1 MIKAVLYYFYAM
13 RNYLLVVFLS
23 VIITSTACKQ
33 KEKEADK
40 KFISVLAL
48 IKKEVAHIDTSL
60 YSIMKVVYTD
70 SLHID
75 TSYIPREQ
83 FAEVAK
89 DFLNIPDLSDKKI
102 AKRFTE
108 EPPRYDETLNR
119 VIFTYLPI
127 NPDKEEI
134 KKQELL
140 LTPIPGE
147 ESKVNNAIIT
157 REIANRDSFF
167 QQRMLWQ
174 TAKSFQIVT
183 RRQKPG
189 QPETTTTTKVTWNEG
204 FNQ

>member
-1 MIKAVLYYFYAM
+1 M

-23 VIITSTACKQ
+23 IIIPFTACKQ
-33 KEKEADK
+33 NEKETDK

-75 TSYIPREQ
+75 TTYIRREQ
-83 FAEVAK
+83 FADAAK
-89 DFLNIPDLSDKKI
+89 DFLSIPDLSDKKI

-108 EPPRYDETLNR
+108 ESPRYDEQMNR
-119 VIFTYLPI
+119 VIFTYLPLK
-127 NPDKEEI
+127 PDNEEF

-147 ESKVNNAIIT
+147 ESKVNNVIIT

-189 QPETTTTTKVTWNEG
+189 QPEITTTTKVTWNEG
-204 FNQ
+204 LIQ

>member
-1 MIKAVLYYFYAM
+1 M
-13 RNYLLVVFLS
+13 RNYFLVVFLS
-23 VIITSTACKQ
+23 IIITFTACKQ

-75 TSYIPREQ
+75 TTYIRREQ
-83 FAEVAK
+83 FADAAK
-89 DFLNIPDLSDKKI
+89 DFLSIPDLSDKKI

-108 EPPRYDETLNR
+108 ESPRYDEQMNR
-119 VIFTYLPI
+119 VIFTYLPLK
-127 NPDKEEI
+127 PDNEEF

-147 ESKVNNAIIT
+147 ESKVNNVIIT

-189 QPETTTTTKVTWNEG
+189 QPEITTTTKVTWNEG

>member
-1 MIKAVLYYFYAM
+1 MG
-13 RNYLLVVFLS
+13 NYLLVVLLS
-23 VIITSTACKQ
+23 VNFTHTACKQ
-33 KEKEADK
+33 KEKGEDK

-60 YSIMKVVYTD
+60 YSIMKIVYTD

-75 TSYIPREQ
+75 TSYVSREQ
-83 FAEVAK
+83 FADAAK
-89 DFLNIPDLSDKKI
+89 DFLSIPDLADKKI
-102 AKRFTE
+102 ARRFTE
-108 EPPRYDETLNR
+108 EPARYDELLNR
-119 VIFTYLPI
+119 AIFTYLPI

-147 ESKVNNAIIT
+147 ESRVNNIIIT

-204 FNQ
+204 LNQ

>member
-1 MIKAVLYYFYAM
+1 M

-23 VIITSTACKQ
+23 IIITFAACEQ

-75 TSYIPREQ
+75 TTYIRREQ
-83 FAEVAK
+83 FADAAK
-89 DFLNIPDLSDKKI
+89 DFLSIPDLSDKKI

-108 EPPRYDETLNR
+108 ESPRYDEQMNR
-119 VIFTYLPI
+119 VIFTYLPLKPH
-127 NPDKEEI
+127 NEEF
-134 KKQELL
+134 KKLELL

-147 ESKVNNAIIT
+147 ESKVNNVIIT

-189 QPETTTTTKVTWNEG
+189 QPEITTTTKVTWNEG
-204 FNQ
+204 LIQ

>member
-1 MIKAVLYYFYAM
+1 M

-23 VIITSTACKQ
+23 IIITFTDCKQ

-60 YSIMKVVYTD
+60 FSIMKIVYTD

-75 TSYIPREQ
+75 TSYIPRDQ
-83 FAEVAK
+83 FADAAK
-89 DFLNIPDLSDKKI
+89 DFLSIPDLSDKKI

-108 EPPRYDETLNR
+108 EPPRYDDMLNR

-147 ESKVNNAIIT
+147 ESKVNNVIIT

-174 TAKSFQIVT
+174 TAKSFHILT
-183 RRQKPG
+183 IIQKTV
-189 QPETTTTTKVTWNEG
+189 QPEISTSTKVTWNEG
-204 FNQ
+204 LNQ